1 MSGYSSHKDE
11 HGRNFYADQ
20 NTAAGLRPRLNPI
33 ESSYVITVH
42 IWHLRTAAAVNTT
55 EYNRIFNSLFNS
67 LLSDLESLLL
77 INSVHDSMK

>member
-1 MSGYSSHKDE
+1 MDTATMNSFVVH
-11 HGRNFYADQ
+11 
-20 NTAAGLRPRLNPI
+20 TAAGLRPRLNPI

-67 LLSDLESLLL
+67 LLSDLKSLLF